1 MPATLEVFR
10 NLSDGLVQLAQH
22 LLRLR
27 REIVTGIFRRVASM
41 DDRGVHNE
49 PVHSPEKAL
58 NAFNSG
64 VLPVEIAVG
73 RCSKQA
79 VETRGISAKAGHH
92 LVGRDYVAQTL
103 RHLRAVLDHHALS
116 EHALDRLIMLN
127 QTHVAHELRPE
138 TRIDN
143 EKGGWMPGEHVL
155 YTEKQA

>member
-58 NAFNSG
+58 YAFNPAI
-64 VLPVEIAVG
+64 LPVQIAVG
-73 RCSKQA
+73 RCGKQA

-127 QTHVAHELRPE
+127 QTHVAHERRPE
-138 TRIDN
+138 TRIDQL
-143 EKGGWMPGEHVL
+143 KYGVL
-155 YTEKQA
+155 HAAEVLIDGK

>member
-1 MPATLEVFR
+1 MPAALEVFR

-27 REIVTGIFRRVASM
+27 REIVPGIFRRVASM

-73 RCSKQA
+73 RCRKQA

-116 EHALDRLIMLN
+116 EHALDRLTMLN

-138 TRIDN
+138 TRLNQWKD
-143 EKGGWMPGEHVL
+143 GELHAAEVL
-155 YTEKQA
+155 IV